1 MSAPITQSI
10 PFIAT
15 DSTWD
20 SWNGSMLHYF
30 GEEPLPRVDEE
41 NWADFARNMSGLT
54 TFASYGVPTP
64 DGFETWRDWVS
75 VVITLVNGPTE

>member
-10 PFIAT
+10 PFIAG
-15 DSTWD
+15 DNTWE

-41 NWADFARNMSGLT
+41 TWQDFARSMGSLA
-54 TFASYGVPTP
+54 TFSTYGIPGP
-64 DGFETWRDWVS
+64 EGYETWQDWVS
-75 VVITLVNGPTE
+75 SVIGLINGPTE